1 MLFVKMGKLF
11 DMKKVIETFLMLKC
25 RSVLGAGDHDQVSV
39 TFFKKLK
46 NIHFLVKFE
55 LFWITLK
62 TDEVLI
68 SARSQSL
75 LPIYTIY
82 GHVA

>member
-1 MLFVKMGKLF
+1 MLFVKTGKLF
-11 DMKKVIETFLMLKC
+11 DIKKVIETFLMSNC

-46 NIHFLVKFE
+46 NINFLVKFE

-75 LPIYTIY
+75 QPIYTIY